1 MILITIYF
9 NILSKYNCLHYLYR
23 KNIKNLLY
31 FLLII
36 FIIIEGIFLKKKKY
50 KNRVILLLK
59 KY

>member
-36 FIIIEGIFLKKKKY
+36 FIIIEGIFLKKKK
-50 KNRVILLLK
+50 I
-59 KY
+59 